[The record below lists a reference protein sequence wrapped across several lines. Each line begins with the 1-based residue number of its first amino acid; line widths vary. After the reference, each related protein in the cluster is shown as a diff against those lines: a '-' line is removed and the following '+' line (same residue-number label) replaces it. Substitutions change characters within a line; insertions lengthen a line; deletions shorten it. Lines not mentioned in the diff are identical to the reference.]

1 MFEITANEGNIYSQ
15 HMLALIYENYY
26 NDYTNAKYW
35 YEKSREQGCV
45 ESIYNLGQ
53 LSLKLGEAEESEK
66 YFAEGMKKEDKNWEY
81 MMAYLYYEKSREMF
95 KGLSELHYENS
106 EDIYNSL
113 KKLDINREER
123 LVAPFEEIVKDEE
136 EEYIPQYILDVDE
149 NLQNEFETIESE
161 MKIER

>member
-1 MFEITANEGNIYSQ
+1 
-15 HMLALIYENYY
+15 
-26 NDYTNAKYW
+26 
-35 YEKSREQGCV
+35 
-45 ESIYNLGQ
+45 
-53 LSLKLGEAEESEK
+53 
-66 YFAEGMKKEDKNWEY
+66 
-81 MMAYLYYEKSREMF
+81 MF

-113 KKLDINREER
+113 KELDINREER
-123 LVAPFEEIVKDEE
+123 LVAPFEEVAKDEE